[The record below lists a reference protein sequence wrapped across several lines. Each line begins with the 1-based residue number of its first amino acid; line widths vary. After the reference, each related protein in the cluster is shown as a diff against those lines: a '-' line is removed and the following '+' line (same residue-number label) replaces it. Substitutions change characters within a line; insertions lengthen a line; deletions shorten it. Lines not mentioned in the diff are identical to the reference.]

1 MRAIDLYLN
10 LAYVA
15 YVIAPAIKN
24 ELWLRVLLALN
35 AVAFSIW
42 GTLIGNMSVVF
53 WNGLFTVIS
62 VFAIVRLLR
71 ERRIVILPPELE
83 SVRASLFPSVSNRDF
98 LLFWS
103 LGETERLATG
113 SLTTEG
119 QPVARLFLLVEG
131 AASVLVDETEV
142 ARLGSHQFIGEMA
155 FVTGQPASASVEVID
170 ASSVHSWAFADLE
183 TLHSLEP
190 RLIAPLLRTVNRD
203 LAEKLRA

>member
-71 ERRIVILPPELE
+71 ERR
-83 SVRASLFPSVSNRDF
+83 
-98 LLFWS
+98 
-103 LGETERLATG
+103 
-113 SLTTEG
+113 
-119 QPVARLFLLVEG
+119 
-131 AASVLVDETEV
+131 
-142 ARLGSHQFIGEMA
+142 
-155 FVTGQPASASVEVID
+155 
-170 ASSVHSWAFADLE
+170 
-183 TLHSLEP
+183 
-190 RLIAPLLRTVNRD
+190 
-203 LAEKLRA
+203 